1 MPNVPRSDFTIIR
14 PLAEAKNGGCN
25 TGIYLVIS
33 HSGTKYIEK
42 RVGVDA
48 IRDLYAN
55 REIEALIRL
64 DGFPNII
71 RLRDY
76 NIDCSRTGYG
86 SIYMQHCE
94 LGSVDNLIKR
104 YAAHN
109 ARLPDEG
116 FLWKV
121 LWDASLALCHMFSG
135 VSQRDIIARINDGKD
150 VRPNKGWV
158 GTLHRDLKPGNICL
172 TRAKES
178 DLYPTAVLVDFGC
191 CTSFEDIASGL
202 ASAARHSGNTPA
214 FEPPESPAFC
224 QRSDV
229 YSLGLKIHCLARMSN
244 HPDVK
249 RYGTPSYRYEDDG
262 LRELLRRCTHPDHG
276 KRPMPGELPHL
287 VAKGYWKWKSGRK
300 NDGERLPS
308 WAFE

>member
-1 MPNVPRSDFTIIR
+1 MAKVSRSDFTIIR

-25 TGIYLVIS
+25 AGIYLVRGL
-33 HSGTKYIEK
+33 SGTKYIEK
-42 RVGVDA
+42 RVDTDA
-48 IRDLYAN
+48 IRKLYAN

-64 DGFPNII
+64 NGFPNII
-71 RLRDY
+71 RLRGY
-76 NIDCSRTGYG
+76 NIDYSRTGYG

-94 LGSVDNLIKR
+94 LGSLDNLIKR
-104 YAAHN
+104 FATRD
-109 ARLPDEG
+109 ARLSDEG

-150 VRPNKGWV
+150 IRPNKGWN

-172 TRAKES
+172 TRMTES
-178 DLYPTAVLVDFGC
+178 DLYPIAVLVDFGC

-202 ASAARHSGNTPA
+202 AGAARHSGNTPA

-224 QRSDV
+224 QRSDG
-229 YSLGLKIHCLARMSN
+229 YSLGLTIHCLARMSN
-244 HPDVK
+244 HPDIK
-249 RYGTPSYRYEDDG
+249 RYGTLSYRHEDDR
-262 LRELLRRCTHPDHG
+262 LRELLRNCTHSNHS
-276 KRPMPGELPHL
+276 KRPTPGELPRL

-300 NDGERLPS
+300 NDGERLPW